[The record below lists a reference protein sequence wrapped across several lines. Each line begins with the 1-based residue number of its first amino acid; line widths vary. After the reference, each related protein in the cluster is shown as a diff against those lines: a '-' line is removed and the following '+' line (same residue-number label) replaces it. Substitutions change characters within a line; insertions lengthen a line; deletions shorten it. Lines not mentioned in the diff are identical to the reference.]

1 MDMYDPTG
9 AVVNSAVS
17 GIGRATIGIEGQQV
31 CGTLI
36 YKRGG
41 YVYTSNNQVKCK
53 VNVTRIL
60 ALRETYNLTTDNLP
74 LSVVLNKAHISH
86 YPRF

>member
-9 AVVNSAVS
+9 AVVNSAVP
-17 GIGRATIGIEGQQV
+17 GIGQATIGIMGQQV

-41 YVYTSNNQVKCK
+41 YVYTNNNQVKCK

-60 ALRETYNLTTDNLP
+60 ALREAYDLTTDNLP
-74 LSVVLNKAHISH
+74 LTVVLNNAHISP
-86 YPRF
+86 YPRS